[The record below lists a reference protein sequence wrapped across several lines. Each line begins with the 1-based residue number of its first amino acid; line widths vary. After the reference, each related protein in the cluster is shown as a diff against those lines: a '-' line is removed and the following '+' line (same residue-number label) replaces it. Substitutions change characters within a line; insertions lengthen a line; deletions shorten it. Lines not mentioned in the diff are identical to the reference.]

1 MAIII
6 GISFTESNS
15 WFICDRVPHQL
26 PRNSNA
32 EEVFDLDLALAY
44 ASVLIMYSLQL
55 FKICIKFS
63 LLSEAQALY
72 FQIYVL
78 HKK

>member
-6 GISFTESNS
+6 GISFTESTNFLFCS
-15 WFICDRVPHQL
+15 SRFIGGRVPHQL

-44 ASVLIMYSLQL
+44 ASVLIMYSLRSSS
-55 FKICIKFS
+55 KFVS
-63 LLSEAQALY
+63 N
-72 FQIYVL
+72 FRC
-78 HKK
+78 